1 MTDQTKWGIP
11 LVQSENKARIY
22 EEKKK
27 KEIPSYTLDELKVS
41 HHNHILDS
49 ENSMLREELNKI
61 KKKIGGLMNK

>member
-27 KEIPSYTLDELKVS
+27 KEIPSPTIDELKVS

-49 ENSMLREELNKI
+49 ENSMLMEELNKI
-61 KKKIGGLMNK
+61 KKGLGD

>member
-27 KEIPSYTLDELKVS
+27 KEIPSPTLDELKVS
-41 HHNHILDS
+41 HHNHLVDS
-49 ENSMLREELNKI
+49 ATGMLKEQLERI
-61 KKKIGGLMNK
+61 KKRLGD

>member
-27 KEIPSYTLDELKVS
+27 KEIPSPTIDELKVS

-61 KKKIGGLMNK
+61 KKRLGD

>member
-1 MTDQTKWGIP
+1 MTEQTKWGIP

-49 ENSMLREELNKI
+49 ENSMLMEELNKI
-61 KKKIGGLMNK
+61 KKGLGD

>member
-61 KKKIGGLMNK
+61 KKRLGD

>member
-22 EEKKK
+22 EAKKK
-27 KEIPSYTLDELKVS
+27 KEIPSYTIDELKVS

-49 ENSMLREELNKI
+49 ENSMLKEQLNKF
-61 KKKIGGLMNK
+61 KKGLGGRNG

>member
-27 KEIPSYTLDELKVS
+27 KEIPSPTLDELKVS
-41 HHNHILDS
+41 HHNHLVDSATGILK
-49 ENSMLREELNKI
+49 EQLERI
-61 KKKIGGLMNK
+61 KKGLGD

>member
-41 HHNHILDS
+41 HNNHILDS
-49 ENSMLREELNKI
+49 ENSMLMEELNKI
-61 KKKIGGLMNK
+61 KKGLGD

>member
-27 KEIPSYTLDELKVS
+27 KEIPSPTIDELKVS

-61 KKKIGGLMNK
+61 KKGLGD

>member
-1 MTDQTKWGIP
+1 MTDQTKHGIDF
-11 LVQSENKARIY
+11 VQSSNKARMH

>member
-27 KEIPSYTLDELKVS
+27 KEIPSPTLDELKVS
-41 HHNHILDS
+41 HHNHFVDQQMKMIKQ
-49 ENSMLREELNKI
+49 ELIAMINEKGE
-61 KKKIGGLMNK
+61 K

>member
-27 KEIPSYTLDELKVS
+27 KKIPSYTLDELKVS

-61 KKKIGGLMNK
+61 KKRLGD

>member
-27 KEIPSYTLDELKVS
+27 KEIPSPTIDELKVS

-49 ENSMLREELNKI
+49 ENSMLKEELNKI
-61 KKKIGGLMNK
+61 KKGLGD

>member
-1 MTDQTKWGIP
+1 MLVEHYQSKGEKMTDQTKWGIP
-11 LVQSENKARIY
+11 LVQSENKARMH

-49 ENSMLREELNKI
+49 LH
-61 KKKIGGLMNK
+61 

>member
-41 HHNHILDS
+41 HHNHFIDQQ
-49 ENSMLREELNKI
+49 MKMI
-61 KKKIGGLMNK
+61 